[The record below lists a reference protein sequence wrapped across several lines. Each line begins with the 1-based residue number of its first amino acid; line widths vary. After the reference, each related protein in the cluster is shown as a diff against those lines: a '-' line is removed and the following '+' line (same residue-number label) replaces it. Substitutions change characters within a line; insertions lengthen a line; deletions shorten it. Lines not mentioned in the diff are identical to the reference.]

1 MISREMCVLLDDF
14 RAKKNLSM
22 VNFIE
27 GVVSLRQYK
36 RYLYGTSEMPFKMF
50 VELCDRV
57 NVEPLYMV
65 YELERKRID
74 QANRLDVFSQAIIA
88 HDFKKA
94 EALMRD
100 LSNEVMYDQNN
111 EVYFKLN
118 ILQLDYYLKKYPN
131 AHLAN
136 VCAEL
141 IHYPDILKHDVMNGV
156 ELVGLSL
163 LLNFIPNEERFP
175 IMDKLYQI
183 ITTGA
188 YTFISKDFYQ
198 MNSVSLG
205 VAKMYGMNKDDVKV
219 IEICN
224 EVLKACEF
232 NESYFNLDLTYYFL
246 SLAYKHLG
254 KIEESHQY
262 IEKLYHA
269 TKVKPSDASYE
280 RFNKLILKDY
290 GFDFETLLA
299 NKTKKY

>member
-22 VNFIE
+22 LNFID

-57 NVEPLYMV
+57 SVEPLYMV
-65 YELERKRID
+65 YELEHKRID
-74 QANRLDVFSQAIIA
+74 QANRLDVFSNAIIA
-88 HDFKKA
+88 RDFDQA

-100 LSNEVMYDQNN
+100 LSKEVMIDQNN
-111 EVYFKLN
+111 EIYFKLN

-131 AHLAN
+131 AHLAK

-183 ITTGA
+183 IKTGA
-188 YTFISKDFYQ
+188 YTFISKDFFQ

-219 IEICN
+219 IELCN
-224 EVLKACEF
+224 EVLKACDF

-246 SLAYKHLG
+246 SLAHRNLG
-254 KIEESHQY
+254 KTEEAHQY

-269 TKVKPSDASYE
+269 TKVKIENGSYD
-280 RFNKLILKDY
+280 RFNALIKKDF

-299 NKTKKY
+299 NKLKKY